1 MSVAAERASL
11 PASNEPRAAGASP
24 DPAHRYYPVF
34 LDLRERLAVVVGGG
48 WVAGEK
54 AKGLLAAGARVR
66 LVAPTLEPSL
76 AALVV
81 ETGIEHRAR
90 DFEAR
95 DLDGASLVLAER
107 LGPEAERLVFDAA
120 EERRIFV
127 NVQDR
132 VPLCSFIAP
141 AIVRR
146 GDLQVAISTS
156 GSAPALAVRLRER
169 LERELG
175 PEIAELLELARRSR
189 APLAEAVPGFEERRR
204 RWYELVDSNVLEL
217 LREGERER
225 AERLVAEVLGV
236 EAGGRGGD
244 RVSDRDRYSRAISAI
259 DRLHED
265 DPEREPA
272 DGVERAAALGYAER
286 MSAWIDRL
294 SPRASEALRL
304 AARCQHLRRW
314 EIPRSGHPEGR
325 AGYLAW
331 RRAAQHHHAELAAR
345 VLVEAG
351 YDAETIARVRELV
364 QKKRLRTDAE
374 TQTLEDAACLVFLE
388 QGLADFA
395 DRHPREKLV
404 EVLGKTW
411 RKMSPGGR
419 SAALALELGDEL
431 STLIGEALSE
441 RDPDDL
447 GSDPKVGSPETTV
460 TGT

>member
-1 MSVAAERASL
+1 VNVAAEPSVR
-11 PASNEPRAAGASP
+11 PAAGEPREAGASA

-48 WVAGEK
+48 WVAEEK

-66 LVAPTLEPSL
+66 LVAPSLEPSL
-76 AALVV
+76 TALVA

-107 LGPEAERLVFDAA
+107 LGPETERLVFDAA

-225 AERLVAEVLGV
+225 AERLVAQVLGV
-236 EAGGRGGD
+236 EPEAAE
-244 RVSDRDRYSRAISAI
+244 AI
-259 DRLHED
+259 R
-265 DPEREPA
+265 
-272 DGVERAAALGYAER
+272 
-286 MSAWIDRL
+286 
-294 SPRASEALRL
+294 
-304 AARCQHLRRW
+304 
-314 EIPRSGHPEGR
+314 
-325 AGYLAW
+325 
-331 RRAAQHHHAELAAR
+331 
-345 VLVEAG
+345 
-351 YDAETIARVRELV
+351 
-364 QKKRLRTDAE
+364 
-374 TQTLEDAACLVFLE
+374 
-388 QGLADFA
+388 
-395 DRHPREKLV
+395 
-404 EVLGKTW
+404 
-411 RKMSPGGR
+411 
-419 SAALALELGDEL
+419 
-431 STLIGEALSE
+431 
-441 RDPDDL
+441 
-447 GSDPKVGSPETTV
+447 
-460 TGT
+460 